1 MITEI
6 PVSPGSTRAIKE
18 EQNNENVTSLHRQAL
33 LHDRAAA
40 DNSPCLMLN
49 GEKVSCTADLEIA
62 DDCDLLK
69 QVSLV
74 KEQAGTGFSRIRKE
88 EPAISLFEKPGKKT
102 GKKHYPKLTVAALW
116 NIQRMRKQRVLRRFL

>member
-6 PVSPGSTRAIKE
+6 PVSPGSATAIKE
-18 EQNNENVTSLHRQAL
+18 EQNNENVTSLHLQAL
-33 LHDRAAA
+33 LHAKAGA

-74 KEQAGTGFSRIRKE
+74 KDRDRTGFNRIKKE
-88 EPAISLFEKPGKKT
+88 EPANSLFKNPGIAPGKKL
-102 GKKHYPKLTVAALW
+102 YRKLTVAALW
-116 NIQRMRKQRVLRRFL
+116 NIHRMRKQRVQRRFL